1 MQNAARLNAKCKM
14 QNAKLQTA
22 YDGQVR
28 SALLAI
34 GLPALVVAVC
44 GGAYALTLAPGVT
57 WANGGLDSG
66 ELIAAAETGG
76 VPHPTGYP
84 TYMLLA
90 RLVLLLPISDP
101 ALAVT
106 LLSPLAATL
115 TALVVGDMVR
125 RWSAAEE
132 PWASAAGMSA
142 ALGLALAPLFWSQA
156 VIAEVYSLG
165 ALFAALLLHAA
176 LRSALEPE
184 RVAPS
189 LTTSILAGAALGAQ
203 VTLLPFVLT
212 WVAIASRARGRRAWG
227 GKLARI
233 GGGVALGLLV
243 YLYLPLAA
251 RANPPINWGDASS
264 WQGFW
269 WLVSGRLY
277 AGMAFGLPP
286 EQLGGRLLAWGAL
299 LLQQFGWLGVLVGGL
314 GFVRGGRPVGA
325 LRWLTLGLALT
336 AVLFALGYNSVDAQV
351 HLIPAVVI
359 GALWV
364 GLGVEVI
371 LGFVA
376 VRQPKFTPL
385 VALALV
391 VGLLWPA
398 PFTAQQVDAS
408 GDRRAISYAAAIL
421 EQAPADAIVLTDDD
435 RSSFPLWHY
444 HFGRGQRPDLRLV
457 TGPLLGFAW
466 YRASL
471 RATYPDLRLPEL
483 APRGWEAALAEAPG
497 RSGPLCH
504 AVAAPVALV
513 SCGEEPEPEPFGARK
528 PRKAANHREMAT
540 HVQSYGRR

>member
-1 MQNAARLNAKCKM
+1 M
-14 QNAKLQTA
+14 QNAKRQLV
-22 YDGQVR
+22 YEGQAR
-28 SALLAI
+28 PALLSI
-34 GLPALVVAVC
+34 GLPALIVAVC

-84 TYMLLA
+84 TYLLLA
-90 RLVLLLPISDP
+90 RLMLLLPIADP

-125 RWSAAEE
+125 RWSAVEE
-132 PWASAAGMSA
+132 PWASAAGVSA

-189 LTTSILAGAALGAQ
+189 LTTSILAGAALGAH
-203 VTLLPFVLT
+203 VTLLPFVLV
-212 WVAIASRARGRRAWG
+212 WAAIASRARGRRMQNAKCKMQKPHRWEAIASRARGRRAWG

-314 GFVRGGRPVGA
+314 GFVRGGRPLGA
-325 LRWLTLGLALT
+325 LRWLTGGLALS

-351 HLIPAVVI
+351 YLIPAVVI
-359 GALWV
+359 GVLWI
-364 GLGVEVI
+364 GLGVGVI

-376 VRQPKFTPL
+376 VRQPKLTPL
-385 VALALV
+385 VALGLL

-408 GDRRAISYAAAIL
+408 GDRRAISYAATIL

-483 APRGWEAALAEAPG
+483 APRGWEAALAAAPG
-497 RSGPLCH
+497 RSGPLCR
-504 AVAAPVALV
+504 AVAEPVALV
-513 SCGEEPEPEPFGARK
+513 SCE
-528 PRKAANHREMAT
+528 
-540 HVQSYGRR
+540 

>member
-1 MQNAARLNAKCKM
+1 MPRRGECNMQHAKRQLVYEGQARP
-14 QNAKLQTA
+14 
-22 YDGQVR
+22 
-28 SALLAI
+28 ALLSI
-34 GLPALVVAVC
+34 GLPALIVAVC

-76 VPHPTGYP
+76 VPHPTGYA
-84 TYMLLA
+84 TYLLLA
-90 RLVLLLPISDP
+90 RVMLLLPIADP

-125 RWSAAEE
+125 RWSAVEE
-132 PWASAAGMSA
+132 PWASAAGASA

-189 LTTSILAGAALGAQ
+189 LTTSILAGAALGAH
-203 VTLLPFVLT
+203 VTLLPFVLI
-212 WVAIASRARGRRAWG
+212 WAAITSRAPGWGAWG
-227 GKLARI
+227 GKLGRI

-251 RANPPINWGDASS
+251 RSNPPINWGDASS

-277 AGMAFGLPP
+277 AGMVFGLPP
-286 EQLGGRLLAWGAL
+286 EQLGERLLAWGA

-314 GFVRGGRPVGA
+314 GFVRGGRPVGP
-325 LRWLTLGLALT
+325 LRWLTGGLALS

-351 HLIPAVVI
+351 YLIPAVVI
-359 GALWV
+359 GALWI
-364 GLGVEVI
+364 GLGVGGI

-376 VRQPKFTPL
+376 VRQPKLTPL
-385 VALALV
+385 VALALL

-398 PFTAQQVDAS
+398 PFTARQVDAS
-408 GDRRAISYAAAIL
+408 GDRRAISYAATIL

-497 RSGPLCH
+497 RSGPLCR
-504 AVAAPVALV
+504 AVAEPVALV
-513 SCGEEPEPEPFGARK
+513 SCEELEPFGARK
-528 PRKAANHREMAT
+528 P
-540 HVQSYGRR
+540 